1 MTCSNSWSCPPGS
14 FPYIVSEGDTLY
26 SIALRYQSSAERLAE
41 VNPNADPNNLR
52 IGEVLCIPLPH
63 QFYPMCRT
71 MNYYVVGAEDTFYSI
86 SRYFGITEQQL
97 SHYNMGVEPA
107 NIYEGMILCI
117 PIAPPPIC
125 ITVENGMMTLDFV
138 SGDIERFSCTMPET
152 KQSTRISAKQI
163 FSENGSGK
171 RLMLASG
178 MGKICAGK
186 CGAENIILSPD
197 DMNRVFNFATVGT
210 EVIIK

>member
-71 MNYYVVGAEDTFYSI
+71 MNYYVVGAEDTF
-86 SRYFGITEQQL
+86 
-97 SHYNMGVEPA
+97 
-107 NIYEGMILCI
+107 
-117 PIAPPPIC
+117 
-125 ITVENGMMTLDFV
+125 
-138 SGDIERFSCTMPET
+138 
-152 KQSTRISAKQI
+152 
-163 FSENGSGK
+163 
-171 RLMLASG
+171 
-178 MGKICAGK
+178 
-186 CGAENIILSPD
+186 
-197 DMNRVFNFATVGT
+197 
-210 EVIIK
+210 